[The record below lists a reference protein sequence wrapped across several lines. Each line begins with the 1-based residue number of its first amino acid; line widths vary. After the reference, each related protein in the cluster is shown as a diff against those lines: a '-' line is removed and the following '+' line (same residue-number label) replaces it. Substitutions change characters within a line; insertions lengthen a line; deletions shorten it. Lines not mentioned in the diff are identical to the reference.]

1 LRDLGIDMVSNSPFG
16 IAGPRGMEPKIVK
29 TLHDAFKQGL
39 GEPSYAAAMANLD
52 QELFYLSSEDYQKFA
67 MQQIEEAKRFIAEL
81 GLKQD

>member
-1 LRDLGIDMVSNSPFG
+1 
-16 IAGPRGMEPKIVK
+16 MEPKIVK